1 MTTAETGGTAS
12 CYFSRGALPRT
23 MQADLKPCTQMRF
36 VSRSL
41 VRWWLVATRAI
52 ARAAT
57 PSGRYQ
63 ADLATVFPDLSGREL
78 RSAARDVQANRFT
91 RGAMRGLAAS
101 IGWEF
106 LPDLVEVSGGESLV
120 DARSRGP
127 VIVVAWHAGI
137 GAAVLAGL
145 ERLGQSGVVVR
156 QRRAKPVL
164 GFSNVVVSG
173 ASLSSRTAAFLG
185 ALKHV
190 RAGGLVVFF
199 IDAVPFD
206 PRLERSIAFLDRRL
220 ELPRGPAALQ
230 RLTGAPL
237 FHAEACWTGAAGTP
251 FLARF
256 EDLTPLL
263 EMIQPAGAGDD
274 ERLRIELIAR
284 HFETRLRERPG
295 DLWPVSLRQ
304 LATAPKTEGLPLRS
318 DA

>member
-1 MTTAETGGTAS
+1 M
-12 CYFSRGALPRT
+12 
-23 MQADLKPCTQMRF
+23 
-36 VSRSL
+36 
-41 VRWWLVATRAI
+41 
-52 ARAAT
+52 
-57 PSGRYQ
+57 
-63 ADLATVFPDLSGREL
+63 FPDLSGEEL
-78 RSAARDVQANRFT
+78 RAAARDVQADRFT
-91 RGAMRGLAAS
+91 REAMRRLAAS

-145 ERLGQSGVVVR
+145 ERIGQSGVVVR
-156 QRRAKPVL
+156 ARRAKPML
-164 GFSNVVVSG
+164 GFSTVVVWG
-173 ASLSSRTAAFLG
+173 PSLSSRTTAFLD

-190 RAGGLVVFF
+190 RAGGLIVFF
-199 IDAVPFD
+199 IGALPVY
-206 PRLERSIAFLDRRL
+206 PRRERSVAFLDRRI

-263 EMIQPAGAGDD
+263 EKVQPAGVGDD
-274 ERLRIELIAR
+274 ERPRIELMAR

-295 DLWPVSLRQ
+295 DLHPLSLRQ
-304 LATAPKTEGLPLRS
+304 LAAVPKAESLPLRS

>member
-1 MTTAETGGTAS
+1 
-12 CYFSRGALPRT
+12 
-23 MQADLKPCTQMRF
+23 MRF

-57 PSGRYQ
+57 RSSGRYQ
-63 ADLATVFPDLSGREL
+63 ADLATVFPDLSRPEL

-106 LPDLVEVSGGESLV
+106 LPDLVEVCGGASLV

-156 QRRAKPVL
+156 QRRVKPVL
-164 GFSNVVVSG
+164 GFSTVVVLG

-206 PRLERSIAFLDRRL
+206 PRLERSVPFLDRRI

-237 FHAEACWTGAAGTP
+237 FQAEACWTGANRTP
-251 FLARF
+251 FSARF

-263 EMIQPAGAGDD
+263 EMVQPAGAGDD

-284 HFETRLRERPG
+284 HFETRLRARPG

-304 LATAPKTEGLPLRS
+304 LASAPKTESLPLRS

>member
-1 MTTAETGGTAS
+1 
-12 CYFSRGALPRT
+12 
-23 MQADLKPCTQMRF
+23 MRF
-36 VSRSL
+36 IARSL
-41 VRWWLVATRAI
+41 IRWWLVATRAI

-57 PSGRYQ
+57 RSSGRYQ
-63 ADLATVFPDLSGREL
+63 ADLATVFPDLSGPEL

-91 RGAMRGLAAS
+91 REAMRSLAAV
-101 IGWEF
+101 IGWKF

-145 ERLGQSGVVVR
+145 ERLGQSGVVLR
-156 QRRAKPVL
+156 QRRDRPML
-164 GFSNVVVSG
+164 GFSTVVVLGS
-173 ASLSSRTAAFLG
+173 SLSSRTAALLG
-185 ALKHV
+185 AAKHL

-199 IDAVPFD
+199 IDALPIYPGV
-206 PRLERSIAFLDRRL
+206 ERSVAFLDRRID
-220 ELPRGPAALQ
+220 LPRGPVALE

-263 EMIQPAGAGDD
+263 ETVQPAGVRHDDD
-274 ERLRIELIAR
+274 ERQWIELIAR
-284 HFETRLRERPG
+284 HFETWLRERPG
-295 DLWPVSLRQ
+295 ELWPVSLRE
-304 LATAPKTEGLPLRS
+304 LATAQKTENLPLRS